1 MKNWRFSNGL
11 NRAQP
16 GSTTFDYLQFQPGLS
31 VNLLMFSFNG
41 QETPFFE
48 AQAHDSPAGI
58 QVAVELILHH
68 EATLAKAHW
77 MAIIRYTHWRTML
90 GTGKTPSQIENEKT
104 KHCITFQS

>member
-1 MKNWRFSNGL
+1 
-11 NRAQP
+11 
-16 GSTTFDYLQFQPGLS
+16 
-31 VNLLMFSFNG
+31 
-41 QETPFFE
+41 
-48 AQAHDSPAGI
+48 
-58 QVAVELILHH
+58 LHH